1 MVHSLSMLLS
11 LIIFV
16 PLLGAL
22 SILLFVETDESAR
35 KTAFGTALVDLLLTL
50 LLLARFETSTAQ
62 MQFVEQVPW
71 IPGFGIQ
78 YYVGVDGISIL
89 MIFLTSLLSAIA
101 ILSSWTAI
109 TDRIKEYNIALLV
122 LQTGILGVFAALDFF
137 LFYVFWEVMLIPMIL
152 LIGIW
157 GSEGKRTILGKWEME
172 SRIYAAL
179 KFFLYTLAGSLLMLV
194 AIISLYFTHQKI
206 TGGELTFDILKLI
219 QSAHQYSPNFQFW
232 VFLAFFLAFA
242 IKVPLFPF
250 HTWLPD
256 AHVEAPTAGSVI
268 LAGVLLKMG
277 TYGFLR
283 ICLPLLPEAT
293 KQFAPLI
300 ITLAVIAI
308 IYGALV
314 AMVQPDLKKLIAYS
328 SVSHMGFVMLGLFA
342 FTQQGIEGAILQMF
356 NHGTITGALF
366 LIVGLI
372 YERTHTRLIANFGGL
387 AKSLPVYA
395 AFFGIFTFASLG
407 LPGLGGFIGEFLILV
422 GTFRVKPT
430 VAALATLGVILSA
443 AYMLWMF
450 QRVMLGEIT
459 HPRNREL
466 IDLNLREIATL
477 IPLLILVFWVG
488 IYPNTFL
495 QFLHASVG
503 HLIHQLGVSSEAH
516 YMIQTAFK

>member
-1 MVHSLSMLLS
+1 MLLS
-11 LIIFV
+11 LIVFV
-16 PLLGAL
+16 PLLGAIG
-22 SILLFVETDESAR
+22 ILLFSRTDNGAR
-35 KTAFGTALVDLLLTL
+35 TAALGAAGLDLLLTFV
-50 LLLARFETSTAQ
+50 LLARFDTFSPG
-62 MQFVEQVPW
+62 MQFEERADW
-71 IPGFGIQ
+71 IPSFGVQ

-89 MIFLTSLLSAIA
+89 MIFLTALLSVLA
-101 ILSSWTAI
+101 ILSSWTSV
-109 TDRIKEYNIALLV
+109 TERVKEYMIALLV
-122 LQTGILGVFAALDFF
+122 LQTGILGVFVALDFF
-137 LFYVFWEVMLIPMIL
+137 LFYIFWEVMLVPMVL

-157 GSEGKRTILGKWEME
+157 GSEGKRMVLGRWEIE
-172 SRIYAAL
+172 SRIYAAI
-179 KFFLYTLAGSLLMLV
+179 KFFLYTLAGSLLMLIAV
-194 AIISLYFTHQKI
+194 ISLYLTYQDMTGEFT
-206 TGGELTFDILKLI
+206 FNMLKLI
-219 QSAHQYSPNFQFW
+219 QMAPQYSPDFQFW
-232 VFLAFFLAFA
+232 IFLAFFLAFA
-242 IKVPLFPF
+242 IKVPMFPF

-283 ICLPLLPEAT
+283 ICLPLLPEAS

-300 ITLAVIAI
+300 IALAIIAI
-308 IYGALV
+308 LYGALV

-387 AKSLPVYA
+387 ARSLPVYA

-407 LPGLGGFIGEFLILV
+407 LPGLSGFVGEFLILV
-422 GTFRVKPT
+422 GTFRVKPAAAIF
-430 VAALATLGVILSA
+430 AALGIILGA

-450 QRVMLGEIT
+450 QRVMLGEVT

-466 IDLNLREIATL
+466 IDLNLREIITL
-477 IPLLILVFWVG
+477 VPLLILVFWIG

-495 QFLHASVG
+495 QFLHTSVENLLG
-503 HLIHQLGVSSEAH
+503 QLGASSEA
-516 YMIQTAFK
+516 YRMTQTAGYFFK